1 MFTAQSTVGGEVSMG
16 IKDTC
21 YATISIKD
29 HKFTT
34 IKSKSEN
41 PRAIMEFADIDLAN
55 GLFNGTVSTIAEL
68 CKGNIYMA
76 GMISMVDNLNRILDR
91 VAAYLG

>member
-1 MFTAQSTVGGEVSMG
+1 MFTAASTVDGTVSMG
-16 IKDTC
+16 IKNTC
-21 YATISIKD
+21 YAGIEVKN
-29 HKFTT
+29 HKFKTV
-34 IKSKSEN
+34 KAKPEN
-41 PRAIMEFADIDLAN
+41 PRAVMEFSDIDLAN

-68 CKGNIYMA
+68 CRGNIYMA